1 MLRLLSVTAVS
12 LSLSLSLSLFA
23 CAAGGPDPQP
33 NQQPSPSST
42 TSSSKD
48 GTEPAKDGGSS
59 GSDSAGSL
67 GPQCTAY
74 LDCCDEVASSQPA
87 LAGSCDQTRTSIE
100 QAQEKGASTAQYES
114 SCKQALASMKSA
126 GYCK

>member
-1 MLRLLSVTAVS
+1 MLRLVSVTAV
-12 LSLSLSLSLFA
+12 SLSLSLFA

-33 NQQPSPSST
+33 NQQPAPSS

-48 GTEPAKDGGSS
+48 GTEPAKDAGAS
-59 GSDSAGSL
+59 GSDSTGSL

-74 LDCCDEVASSQPA
+74 LDCCDEVAASQPA